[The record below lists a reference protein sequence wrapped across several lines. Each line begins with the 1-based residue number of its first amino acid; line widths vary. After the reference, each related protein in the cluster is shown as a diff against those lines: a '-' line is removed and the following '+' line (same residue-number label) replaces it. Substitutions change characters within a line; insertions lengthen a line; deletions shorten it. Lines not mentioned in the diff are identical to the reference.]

1 MSYLFMCLSCV
12 SLEQG
17 IGLVTVQESH
27 SYHEVRAVSSVGMA
41 MLVGG
46 RVESSVA
53 RRDLPGR

>member
-1 MSYLFMCLSCV
+1 MSYLFMCPPYV
-12 SLEQG
+12 SSGQG
-17 IGLVTVQESH
+17 SGLVTVQESH

-53 RRDLPGR
+53 RRDRLGR